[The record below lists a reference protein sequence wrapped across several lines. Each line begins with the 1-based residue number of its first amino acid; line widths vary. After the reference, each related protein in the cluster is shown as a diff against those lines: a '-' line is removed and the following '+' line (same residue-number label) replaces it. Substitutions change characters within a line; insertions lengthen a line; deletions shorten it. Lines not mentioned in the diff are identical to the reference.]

1 MYKQGSN
8 YYVLSVADETLDN
21 KCVDNFLACSNYA
34 ATVEFF
40 VKKTDKDS
48 TNITLTEV
56 GAGIFK
62 VDTEALEYWIEN
74 MQEIEYSPNQQQTIK
89 INKSQTPISENNKTS
104 IIEKEKPEVNNNTI
118 KEKTESADKD
128 TVINNTQEETT
139 AIELSSNNYLKELN
153 IKNYKIDFTK
163 EKQNYTI
170 TIPKKITSLEINA
183 IPEDEKATYEIT
195 GADNLKETNTVRITV
210 TAENQEKR
218 TYIVNVQKEENKK
231 EDNTSGIVS
240 KLNKVAFIIAGV
252 VIVLII
258 FAVVISYY
266 HKRQLTKWIENNKK

>member
-1 MYKQGSN
+1 MKKVGLLLCMLVLLIPVKVQGAAITNAEMRVAQEQTEGTYFNADFNISFSGIDKTSATSDGIYLVAFELSFDDTVLDITGITSTYWDSTVYKQGSN

-74 MQEIEYSPNQQQTIK
+74 MQEIEYSPNQRQTIK

-170 TIPKKITSLEINA
+170 TIPKK
-183 IPEDEKATYEIT
+183 
-195 GADNLKETNTVRITV
+195 
-210 TAENQEKR
+210 
-218 TYIVNVQKEENKK
+218 
-231 EDNTSGIVS
+231 
-240 KLNKVAFIIAGV
+240 
-252 VIVLII
+252 
-258 FAVVISYY
+258 
-266 HKRQLTKWIENNKK
+266 